1 MNFNQPK
8 RPSKSSYQEIT
19 KSKKHTSQEMN
30 SYNYLDQ
37 ESMIKF

>member
-8 RPSKSSYQEIT
+8 RPSKSSYQEIS

-30 SYNYLDQ
+30 PYNYMDQ
-37 ESMIKF
+37 ESRIEF